1 MSSPNSKS
9 NGIGG
14 ATAGSLI
21 APQICNCP
29 CHENGGESHPC
40 GGMCW
45 HPGVDQYGL
54 PLNYSYA
61 SVTQLLRAALVYGVS
76 DKAIESAIYESFVL
90 SAHEAETG
98 ASTAVRDAYENLK
111 NILIGLLVKGED

>member
-1 MSSPNSKS
+1 MLTNSVKSSLFFLALPTKHHHQIGEKSMSSPNSKS

-21 APQICNCP
+21 APQTCNCL
-29 CHENGGESHPC
+29 CHSSGNEFPC

-90 SAHEAETG
+90 SA
-98 ASTAVRDAYENLK
+98 S
-111 NILIGLLVKGED
+111 